1 MAKLLL
7 QPGTAQL
14 KGFFPSWS
22 PSTWLSKLKRRVNF
36 FSQPSL
42 GHGNI
47 LLSPEWTRSSC
58 RRKNQKLLNSLL
70 HRPHSTLSETRGVVS
85 VLQLA
90 WVTWHQCFLEFHLY
104 LCVLFCASDNLT
116 KFFPEKDTLQSHKGS
131 LPQKDRFY
139 LSTRFKRN
147 SLLWYQ
153 LTFMYF
159 LMMLQ
164 FFKSEKFSRASSQGT
179 TWKEIRG

>member
-131 LPQKDRFY
+131 LPQKDRGFTWAHA
-139 LSTRFKRN
+139 LREIHCSGTNLPSCIFSWCFSFLRVRN
-147 SLLWYQ
+147 SLVHPVKEQ
-153 LTFMYF
+153 L
-159 LMMLQ
+159 
-164 FFKSEKFSRASSQGT
+164 EK
-179 TWKEIRG
+179 K